1 MKTQENSSQKNKGE
15 DKAKQDK
22 KDVSNVSFGNTKL
35 ASELSKVNWGK
46 DILSENIER
55 AFYNIGASFVKLRP
69 YRECLIKATE
79 IFHDANKLLPYSE
92 VSDLK
97 DIFSIALFVR
107 AYGCFFGAVRLS
119 CSCQIPETQVLL
131 RACIENSLY
140 AFYIADNP
148 EHVTVWKE
156 RHKSEANKK
165 KCKKVFTIGNIWKS
179 LEVKSKSITKEAR
192 KCYEDTI
199 DWGAH
204 PNELSVYSL
213 FEKKQEGS
221 GYSLSIFNRSEAL
234 MRHNLYTV
242 LSKVSLVFKIFALIY
257 PSEFKQPN
265 LSMKISNLNKQIE
278 MLFFATSEYYQKTE

>member
-1 MKTQENSSQKNKGE
+1 MVNKE
-15 DKAKQDK
+15 CEAKQEE
-22 KDVSNVSFGNTKL
+22 KDVSKVSFGNTEL
-35 ASELSKVNWGK
+35 ASELSKINWGK
-46 DILSENIER
+46 DILSENIEY
-55 AFYNIGASFVKLRP
+55 AFYNIGASFVKLKP

-97 DIFSIALFVR
+97 DVFSIALFVR

-156 RHKSEANKK
+156 RHKSEANRR
-165 KCKKVFTIGNIWKS
+165 KCKNLFSIVKIGKA
-179 LEVKSKSITKEAR
+179 LEAKSKSIAKEAR

-204 PNELSVYSL
+204 PSELSVFSL

-234 MRHNLYTV
+234 MRHNLYAV

-265 LSMKISNLNKQIE
+265 LKIKIDNLNKQIQT
-278 MLFFATSEYYQKTE
+278 LFFTTAEYFQKTE